1 MDRLEIG
8 FVGIVLTLVLIGL
21 RVPIGVA
28 MGAVAV
34 GGIFAMLGA
43 MPAIGIVKAVPYDL
57 VGDWNLSAVPMFL
70 LMGYIAS
77 GAGLTKGLFAAA
89 RVFLNRVPGG
99 LASATVASS
108 ALFASASGSSVATAA
123 AFSRIAIPEM
133 LKAGYAPSLAAGSV
147 AAAGTLG
154 SLIPPSVLLIVF
166 GLMMDV
172 SISELFIAGL
182 IPGLLSAVM
191 FVGLIS
197 LRTMLNPEL
206 APKSDAVYSWA
217 EKLELIKDVWPL
229 PVLIAGVLGGIFT
242 GIFTA
247 TEAGAIGA
255 FLACIIAA
263 ARRQLDIRVMR
274 CALIDTAM
282 GTAAIFIIVVGAA
295 LFARFIALS
304 TVPVWVTNFFDGY
317 SAITVIL
324 MIGALYLV
332 LGCFLESISIMLL
345 TLPVLAPMLAL
356 LGVDLIWFGIL
367 TVKLLEIGLVT
378 PPVGMNVY
386 VIRSSLGSTIP
397 LGQIFAGVSWF
408 ILADFITLALLIAF
422 PAISLWLPAIMAN

>member
-1 MDRLEIG
+1 MDRLDIG
-8 FVGIVLTLVLIGL
+8 FIGIVLTLILIGV

-28 MGAVAV
+28 MGGVAIA
-34 GGIFAMLGA
+34 GIYVMLGI
-43 MPAIGIVKAVPYDL
+43 MPAIGIAKAVPYEL

-70 LMGYIAS
+70 LMGYVAS
-77 GAGLTKGLFAAA
+77 GAGLTTGLYAAA

-172 SISELFIAGL
+172 SISALFIAGL
-182 IPGLLSAVM
+182 IPGLLSGGM
-191 FVGLIS
+191 FIAMITVRILF
-197 LRTMLNPEL
+197 NPKL
-206 APKSDAVYSWA
+206 APRLSETYSQR
-217 EKLELIKDVWPL
+217 EKLALLREVWPL
-229 PVLIAGVLGGIFT
+229 PVLIAGVLGGIFS

-255 FLACIIAA
+255 FLACLIAA
-263 ARRQLDIRVMR
+263 ARRKLTPRVMR
-274 CALIDTAM
+274 RALIDTAL

-304 TVPVWVTNFFDGY
+304 TVPVWVTGQLEGY
-317 SAITVIL
+317 STIWVIL
-324 MIGALYLV
+324 LIGALYLV

-345 TLPVLAPMLAL
+345 TLPVLAPL
-356 LGVDLIWFGIL
+356 LGVLGIDLIWFGIL

-386 VIRSSLGSTIP
+386 VIRSSLGSTIS
-397 LGQIFAGVSWF
+397 LGTIFAGVSWF
-408 ILADFITLALLIAF
+408 ILADLITLALLIAF
-422 PAISLWLPAIMAN
+422 PAISLWLPALMAN